1 MVSILNKEEKMSTTI
16 YKVVF
21 LNDML
26 FVQERNF
33 TTQTAANDFAATITG
48 WKRVIKIV
56 SSDNVTDVTPT

>member
-1 MVSILNKEEKMSTTI
+1 MSTTI

-33 TTQTAANDFAATITG
+33 TTQTAANDFAATVTG

>member
-1 MVSILNKEEKMSTTI
+1 MSTTI

-33 TTQTAANDFAATITG
+33 STQTAANDFYATITG
-48 WKRVIKIV
+48 WKKVIKIV